1 MLGNGEE
8 EMIRFLT
15 FFAVVVGLVMYFY
28 YTTRPRSVRGTGP
41 KNLQRRPSKQA
52 LYDFNEFWIQVYDT
66 DSADEA
72 LKIQVKFHDMN
83 IQCFL
88 YEQGKKDVYGNIP
101 KHYGISVPRKSFEKA
116 QSALAQ
122 INF

>member
-8 EMIRFLT
+8 QMIRFLT
-15 FFAVVVGLVMYFY
+15 FLAVVVGLVVYFY
-28 YTTRPRSVRGTGP
+28 LTTRPRAIRETVP
-41 KNLQRRPSKQA
+41 KNPPRRPAKQP
-52 LYDFNEFWIQVYDT
+52 LYDLNDFWIQVYDT

-72 LKIQVKFHDMN
+72 RKIQVKFHDMS

-116 QSALAQ
+116 QSILAQ
-122 INF
+122 ITL